1 MKILAVSILAMFITV
16 LLTGTV
22 FAELV
27 NFDGVKPGQI
37 PEGWIAGVTGS
48 GTPKWS
54 VETDATAPSKPHV
67 LKQSGEGTFPWLV
80 KKDIALTDGLVEVKF
95 KPIAG
100 KKDQAA
106 GIVWRFRDADNYYVV
121 RANALENN
129 VVLYKVEN
137 GKRTSLAIKGR
148 KGGYGVEATVPSG
161 QWSTLRVT
169 FAGPLFTVF
178 WNDGRLFEVEDRT
191 FSEAGAVGLW
201 TKADSVTSF
210 DDVKIESANTE

>member
-1 MKILAVSILAMFITV
+1 MKILAVSILALFITV
-16 LLTGTV
+16 LLTGTA

-37 PEGWIAGVTGS
+37 PEGWITGVTGS

-80 KKDIALTDGLVEVKF
+80 KKDISLTDGLVEVKF

-106 GIVWRFRDADNYYVV
+106 GIVWRFRDTDNYYVV

-169 FAGPLFTVF
+169 FSGPLFTVYL
-178 WNDGRLFEVEDRT
+178 NERRLFEVEDRT

-210 DDVKIESANTE
+210 DDVKIESSNTE